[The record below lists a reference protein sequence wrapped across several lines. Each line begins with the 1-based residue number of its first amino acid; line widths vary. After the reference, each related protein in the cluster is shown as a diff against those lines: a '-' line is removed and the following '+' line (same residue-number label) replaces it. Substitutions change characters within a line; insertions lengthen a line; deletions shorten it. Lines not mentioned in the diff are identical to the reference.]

1 MLVSRVL
8 FYIVKSHHNQIV
20 ANRMM
25 RPMLDSIRFHLRT
38 QLQRQKDIMGYN
50 RAALTYLQ
58 QDWRSRNTSE
68 FLDENT
74 DMDKKTGDDEKKRKF
89 VKLTV

>member
-1 MLVSRVL
+1 
-8 FYIVKSHHNQIV
+8 
-20 ANRMM
+20 
-25 RPMLDSIRFHLRT
+25 
-38 QLQRQKDIMGYN
+38 MGYN

>member
-1 MLVSRVL
+1 MSRVL